1 MVSLPLRL
9 VASADSAGAP
19 AASASAAA
27 VQVLPSRP
35 VPRNE
40 GSASPL
46 ARLLVE
52 RGVLAMSDLTR
63 ALAMAGRH
71 PERLTDILLANRMVG
86 ETDLAQT
93 VASLEK
99 TEFVDP
105 VLTPPDVRLIDRLGA
120 AECLRLGV
128 LPWRDAGALTVILA
142 ARPERFEAARA
153 SLEPRFGPVR
163 LAIATQ
169 SRSHAALLQVRR
181 SSLARR
187 AETLTPAEHSCRG
200 SVARQIGHWLLAF
213 LALSTAAALAAPRA
227 ALTTFALW
235 AVLTMLAVAALRTSA
250 AVATLLARRRAQPA
264 AEITPIEGLPV
275 ISVLVP
281 LLKEREIAGKLVQ
294 RLARLD
300 YPRELLDILLVVEED
315 DTITQ
320 GAIEATRLP
329 PWMRQIVV
337 PRGPVQTKPRALNFA
352 LGFCRG
358 TVVGVYDAE
367 DAPAPDQLR
376 LVAARF
382 GAAPPEVACLQGVLD
397 FYNAR
402 DNWLSRCF
410 AVEYAT
416 WFRVVLPG
424 LSRMGLAVPLGGTT
438 LFFRRNALEAL
449 GGWDAHN
456 VTEDADLGFR
466 LARAGLRTELID
478 TVTEEEATCQPVR
491 WVRQRSR
498 WLKGYAM
505 TWAVHMRDP
514 ARLWRELGP
523 WQFTGFQLL
532 FLGTLSQ
539 FVLAPV
545 LWSFWL
551 LVFGLPHPLAGLVPP
566 PVMLGLTG
574 VFVLTELLTIT
585 VSAWAV
591 ATPTHRW
598 LVPWA
603 PTLHVYFPLGALAA
617 YKGLWEMLWRPFY
630 WDKTPHGLTVAQT
643 SSGRAERTAIHLRAA
658 MHRS

>member
-9 VASADSAGAP
+9 VASTATAVP
-19 AASASAAA
+19 A
-27 VQVLPSRP
+27 
-35 VPRNE
+35 VPALSPARAE
-40 GSASPL
+40 GSAPPL

-52 RGVLAMSDLTR
+52 RGVLATSDLVR
-63 ALAMAGRH
+63 ALALAGRH
-71 PERLTDILLANRMVG
+71 PERLVDVLLAYRMVG

-93 VASLEK
+93 VALLAR
-99 TEFVDP
+99 TDCVDP
-105 VLTPPDVRLIDRLGA
+105 VAAPPDVRLIDRLGA
-120 AECLRLGV
+120 ADCLRLGV
-128 LPWRDAGALTVILA
+128 LPWRDAGAVTVVLAPRTERFDA
-142 ARPERFEAARA
+142 ARTELEAC
-153 SLEPRFGPVR
+153 LGPVR
-163 LAIATQ
+163 LAIATETQ
-169 SRSHAALLQVRR
+169 CNEALLGARR
-181 SSLARR
+181 VSLARR
-187 AETLTPAEHSCRG
+187 AEELTPADHSCRG
-200 SVARQIGHWLLAF
+200 AVARRIGDALLAV
-213 LALSTAAALAAPRA
+213 LAVAAALTLVAPRA
-227 ALTTFALW
+227 AFAAFALW
-235 AVLTMLAVAALRTSA
+235 AVVTMIAVTTLRTAA
-250 AVATLLARRRAQPA
+250 AVTTALARRRAAPA
-264 AEITPIEGLPV
+264 AEVTAIEGLPV

-281 LLKEREIAGKLVQ
+281 LLREKAVADKLVQ

-320 GAIEATRLP
+320 AAVAATRLP
-329 PWMRQIVV
+329 AWMRQVVV

-358 TVVGVYDAE
+358 SVVGVYDAE

-376 LVAARF
+376 RVAARF
-382 GAAPPEVACLQGVLD
+382 AAAPPDVACLQGVLD
-397 FYNAR
+397 FYNPR
-402 DNWLSRCF
+402 DNWISRCF

-438 LFFRRNALEAL
+438 LFFRRAALEGL

-466 LARAGLRTELID
+466 LARKGFRTELID
-478 TVTEEEATCQPVR
+478 TVTEEEAACQPLR

-523 WQFTGFQLL
+523 WQFLGFQLL
-532 FLGTLSQ
+532 LLGTLSQ

-551 LVFGLPHPLAGLVPP
+551 LLFGLPHPLAGLAPP
-566 PVMLGLTG
+566 PVMLSLAA
-574 VFVLTELLTIT
+574 VFLFTEVATVA
-585 VSAWAV
+585 VSAYAV

-617 YKGLWEMLWRPFY
+617 YKGLWEMVRRPFY
-630 WDKTPHGLTVAQT
+630 WDKTPHGLTRAQT
-643 SSGRAERTAIHLRAA
+643 SFGRAERAAIARRAA
-658 MHRS
+658 ARRS